1 MWKFFATS
9 LLRRLFHGAAVGLDD
24 GGLTSTHGPA
34 ALLIGEG
41 ESSAER
47 DGAKQGAADHIHA
60 AAPQAEFARRL
71 GLRLARSHE
80 LAFVEEVGVALVALI
95 EILRRVLWRHLVWI
109 LGAAKRDL
117 RRLFVTGI
125 EGLQSLMR
133 RQRTRGSPVHGRR
146 QVIVPRLIIVPGLI
160 IVP

>member
-1 MWKFFATS
+1 MWKFLATS

-24 GGLTSTHGPA
+24 GSLTSAHGAA

-47 DGAKQGAADHIHA
+47 DGAEQGAADHVDA

-95 EILRRVLWRHLVWI
+95 EILRRVLRRHLVWI
-109 LGAAKRDL
+109 LRAAKRDL

-133 RQRTRGSPVHGRR
+133 RQRTRGSPDVRMPAGDR
-146 QVIVPRLIIVPGLI
+146 
-160 IVP
+160 